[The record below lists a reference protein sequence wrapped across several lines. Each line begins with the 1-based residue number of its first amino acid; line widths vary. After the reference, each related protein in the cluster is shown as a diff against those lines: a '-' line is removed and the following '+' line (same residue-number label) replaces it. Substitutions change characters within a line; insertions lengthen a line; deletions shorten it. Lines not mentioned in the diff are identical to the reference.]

1 MTQDTPLMAALRA
14 ILTLLGTFLVGH
26 SLLGH
31 PLTTDLWG
39 LISGSALTIAGAVT
53 EIVSTNTTPTM
64 IQSAI
69 GTIVTAVGG
78 VLLAVGVVNQQT
90 WASIGG
96 VITAIIPLFQKH
108 TTKLTVMHVLNGK
121 AVGNPK
127 TGSVMKAVQKA
138 AMLILLIGI
147 SFLSKAQDGCGTY
160 NPADSVKYIPSGIW
174 QWSIGELKE
183 AAKEPYFKMI
193 DYVSDKT
200 TPYDS
205 AAFSN
210 IIDRF
215 IYWREVVDLKLSDKK
230 ERSDFSN
237 WLVSEARAAG
247 KLNYQ
252 EDKPTNTS
260 GTVSYSYISKM
271 SPDTSGSGDLSG
283 DLYSEGRRLNYSSGF
298 KFVVKHKP
306 DPTHLHLLSG
316 KLGNPPSGTDTT
328 TWQGFEAVSS
338 VVLYAYSPSIKQWIS
353 LAGLGIGYGK
363 YIWKTSSTGTGYWY
377 CQWEV
382 SGLGYAGGALGSTPS
397 TPTSLSGL
405 GAIGVTGSFINKYI
419 TVGVGWD
426 LTHGSPL
433 YTVGSNFSIF
443 N

>member
-1 MTQDTPLMAALRA
+1 MQQDNLVMTVIRSL
-14 ILTLLGTFLVGH
+14 LTLLGTFLIGKVLAGH
-26 SLLGH
+26 
-31 PLTTDLWG
+31 TINADLWQ
-39 LISGSALTIAGAVT
+39 LIVGAGMAIAGVITEFTSTTASSTQFQSALVSAG
-53 EIVSTNTTPTM
+53 
-64 IQSAI
+64 
-69 GTIVTAVGG
+69 TAVGG
-78 VLLAVGVVNQQT
+78 VLLAFGWIDQQT
-90 WASIGG
+90 
-96 VITAIIPLFQKH
+96 VTAITGLITSILPLLHKQS
-108 TTKLTVMHVLNGK
+108 TKLTVMHLLNNKIAGDK
-121 AVGNPK
+121 NTGN
-127 TGSVMKAVQKA
+127 VMKIVQKA
-138 AMLILLIGI
+138 ALFIFLIGV
-147 SFLSKAQDGCGTY
+147 SFLAKSQEGCGQY
-160 NPADSVKYIPSGIW
+160 NPGDSVKYIPSGIW

-183 AAKEPYFKMI
+183 AAKEQYFKVL
-193 DYVSDKT
+193 DYMSEKT
-200 TPYDS
+200 TTYDS
-205 AAFSN
+205 AVFSN
-210 IIDRF
+210 TLDRF
-215 IYWREVVDLKLSDKK
+215 AYWREVVDLKLSDKK
-230 ERSDFSN
+230 EMDDFHN
-237 WLVSEARAAG
+237 WLVSEARASG
-247 KLNYQ
+247 KLTYQ
-252 EDKPTNTS
+252 NIKPS
-260 GTVSYSYISKM
+260 ETVSYSYISKM
-271 SPDTSGSGDLSG
+271 SPATPVSGDLNG
-283 DLYSEGRRLNYSSGF
+283 DLYSDGRRLNYSSGF
-298 KFVVKHKP
+298 KFAFKHKP

-363 YIWKTSSTGTGYWY
+363 YIWKTSSSGTGYWY